1 MSVPYQR
8 LTRIDARWRW
18 WRPLVAIAFLAG
30 WYLVSQVLIV
40 IAFLVPIATSS
51 GADGLMDFQ
60 QKLSGG
66 ALDPTDPL
74 TLSVSLVSLV
84 VLLPGIVLA
93 VRVARLGRGVLS
105 SVRFRVR
112 WAWTAWCV
120 VPTLVIAAVMFA
132 FQGLPMLSF
141 DGGLGWDH
149 AAIGQS
155 TVTVSTLVLTIV
167 LVVVLVPFQGA
178 AEEYIFRGFLMQ
190 TVASWIPRRAGT
202 IIAVAVS
209 TVVFAVLHIPNGYN
223 VWGILDVGS
232 FGLVAAIIVLR
243 TGGLEATVL
252 QHAFNNIMI
261 FVLQAPGWSRIDL
274 QSQDA
279 NGTVGGWLVTLG
291 TSLAYWGMVELL
303 AKWRRLDRRFAGH
316 EAPRF
321 RGPAPAWAGG
331 SRWARPGGTGWAGT
345 PTHVDGA
352 AGSGPADAA
361 GAVGSAGAGPVDG
374 SAGAVGSAEA
384 GPVDESA
391 GVAGRS

>member
-18 WRPLVAIAFLAG
+18 WRPPVAIAFLAG

-40 IAFLVPIATSS
+40 VAYTVPI
-51 GADGLMDFQ
+51 GASAGAQGLIDFER
-60 QKLSGG
+60 KISDA

-74 TLSVSLVSLV
+74 VLSVSLVSLV

-93 VRVARLGRGVLS
+93 VRVAGLGRGVLS

-112 WAWTAWCV
+112 WGWTAWCV
-120 VPTLVIAAVMFA
+120 LPTLVIAAVMFA
-132 FQGLPMLSF
+132 FQGLPMLTF
-141 DGGLGWDH
+141 DGGVGWDH
-149 AAIGQS
+149 AEIGQS
-155 TVTVSTLVLTIV
+155 TVTVSTLVLTLV

-178 AEEYIFRGFLMQ
+178 AEEYVFRGFLMQ
-190 TVASWIPRRAGT
+190 TVASWIPRWFGT
-202 IIAVAVS
+202 VVAVAVS

-252 QHAFNNIMI
+252 QHGFNNIMI

-274 QSQDA
+274 TSQDA
-279 NGTVGGWLVTLG
+279 EGTVGGWLVTLG
-291 TSLAYWGMVELL
+291 TSLAYWGMVEFL
-303 AKWRRLDRRFAGH
+303 AWRTGLDRRFAGR

-321 RGPAPAWAGG
+321 RGPVPAWAGG
-331 SRWARPGGTGWAGT
+331 ARWLRPGGTGWSDA
-345 PTHVDGA
+345 PAHADGA
-352 AGSGPADAA
+352 AGSGDHTD
-361 GAVGSAGAGPVDG
+361 GAVDNGV
-374 SAGAVGSAEA
+374 
-384 GPVDESA
+384 

>member
-8 LTRIDARWRW
+8 LPRIDGRWRW
-18 WRPLVAIAFLAG
+18 WRPLVALAVLAG

-40 IAFLVPIATSS
+40 IAFTIPIGATS
-51 GADGLMDFQ
+51 GADGLIDFE
-60 QKLSGG
+60 QKLSSG

-84 VLLPGIVLA
+84 VLLPGIVVA
-93 VRVARLGRGVLS
+93 VRIAGLGRGVLS

-112 WAWTAWCV
+112 WGWTAWCLI
-120 VPTLVIAAVMFA
+120 PTLVIAAIMFA
-132 FQGLPMLSF
+132 VQGLPMLTL
-141 DGGLGWDH
+141 DGGFGWDH
-149 AAIGQS
+149 DAIGQS
-155 TVTVSTLVLTIV
+155 TVTLSTLVLTIA

-190 TVASWIPRRAGT
+190 TIASWIPRRAGT
-202 IIAVAVS
+202 VIAVAVS
-209 TVVFAVLHIPNGYN
+209 TVVFASLHIPNGYN

-279 NGTVGGWLVTLG
+279 NGTWQGWLVTLG

-303 AKWRRLDRRFAGH
+303 ARWRRLDRRFAGR

-321 RGPAPAWAGG
+321 RGPVPAWAGG
-331 SRWARPGGTGWAGT
+331 SRWVRPGGTGWDGA
-345 PTHVDGA
+345 PTHADGV
-352 AGSGPADAA
+352 AGSADAA
-361 GAVGSAGAGPVDG
+361 DAPGDAGAGPVD
-374 SAGAVGSAEA
+374 AT
-384 GPVDESA
+384 A

>member
-18 WRPLVAIAFLAG
+18 WRPLVALAFLAG

-40 IAFLVPIATSS
+40 IAYTIPVGATS
-51 GADGLMDFQ
+51 GAEGLIDFE
-60 QKLSGG
+60 QKLSSG

-93 VRVARLGRGVLS
+93 VRIARLGRGVLS

-112 WAWTAWCV
+112 WGWTAWCLL
-120 VPTLVIAAVMFA
+120 PTLVIAAIMFFMQA
-132 FQGLPMLSF
+132 LYPLG
-141 DGGLGWDH
+141 DGMITGDGWNH

-155 TVTVSTLVLTIV
+155 TVTLSTLVLTIA

-178 AEEYIFRGFLMQ
+178 AEEFVFRGFLMQ
-190 TVASWIPRRAGT
+190 TIASWIPRRVGT
-202 IIAVAVS
+202 VLAVVIS
-209 TVVFAVLHIPNGYN
+209 SVVFASLHIPNGYN

-232 FGLVAAIIVLR
+232 FGLIAAIIVLR

-274 QSQDA
+274 QSQND
-279 NGTVGGWLVTLG
+279 NSTWVSWLVSLG

-316 EAPRF
+316 EAPHF
-321 RGPAPAWAGG
+321 RGPVPAWAGG
-331 SRWARPGGTGWAGT
+331 PRWTRPGGTGWDGA
-345 PTHVDGA
+345 PANAEGA
-352 AGSGPADAA
+352 AGSGPVDDA
-361 GAVGSAGAGPVDG
+361 GAVDGASPVDTT
-374 SAGAVGSAEA
+374 
-384 GPVDESA
+384 A

>member
-18 WRPLVAIAFLAG
+18 WRPLVALAFLAG
-30 WYLVSQVLIV
+30 WYLVSQILIV
-40 IAFLVPIATSS
+40 IAYTIPVGATS
-51 GADGLMDFQ
+51 GAEGLMDFE
-60 QKLSGG
+60 QKLSSG

-93 VRVARLGRGVLS
+93 VRIAKLGRGVLS
-105 SVRFRVR
+105 SVRFRIR
-112 WAWTAWCV
+112 WGWTAWCL
-120 VPTLVIAAVMFA
+120 VPTLVIAAIMFVMQALFP
-132 FQGLPMLSF
+132 FG
-141 DGGLGWDH
+141 DGMITGDGWNH

-155 TVTVSTLVLTIV
+155 TVTLSTLVLTIV
-167 LVVVLVPFQGA
+167 LVVALVPFQGA
-178 AEEYIFRGFLMQ
+178 AEEYVFRGFLMQ
-190 TVASWIPRRAGT
+190 TIASWFPRRVGT
-202 IIAVAVS
+202 VIAVVVS
-209 TVVFAVLHIPNGYN
+209 TLVFASLHIPNGYN

-232 FGLVAAIIVLR
+232 FGLIAAIIVLR

-279 NGTVGGWLVTLG
+279 NGSVGGWLVSLC
-291 TSLAYWGMVELL
+291 TSLAYWGMIELL
-303 AKWRRLDRRFAGH
+303 AKWRRLDRRSAAH

-321 RGPAPAWAGG
+321 RGPVPAWAGG
-331 SRWARPGGTGWAGT
+331 PRWTRPGGTGWRGT
-345 PTHVDGA
+345 PAHDAGV
-352 AGSGPADAA
+352 AGSGPVDDA
-361 GAVGSAGAGPVDG
+361 GALDSAGPVDGAGPVDTT
-374 SAGAVGSAEA
+374 
-384 GPVDESA
+384 A